1 MNKIKMLVLGLASM
15 LTLGFAA
22 SVSTPAYA
30 DYTCPTGTIRQGESV
45 STPTQ
50 CNIDKEEEGDDL
62 VSSVKTIINVVLGV
76 LSFVAV
82 AIIILGGVSYMTSQG
97 DPAKATKAK
106 NTIIYA
112 VIGLVVSLLA
122 FAIVNFVI
130 QEGGFGN
137 GESTG
142 ATPTKSGV
150 N

>member
-22 SVSTPAYA
+22 SLSTPAYA
-30 DYTCPTGTIRQGESV
+30 DYTCPTGTIRQGDPV

-50 CNIDKEEEGDDL
+50 CNIDKEEEGSDL
-62 VSSVKTIINVVLGV
+62 VSSVKTIINVILGV

-106 NTIIYA
+106 NTIVYA

-142 ATPTKSGV
+142 ATPTSLV
-150 N
+150 A